1 MADNK
6 KKPIKQCRIKTD
18 TCFKWHCLGKVFGL
32 NLDDIGLMYMIS
44 QIQDDESNLRYT
56 LIEEEILDMFK
67 ETEAEWLA
75 LHGAKMKSDPLYRI
89 AFSDLNGQRK
99 ATTNHYKAEVERR
112 KAYNQK
118 IQQQNEEE
126 GELKEDVT
134 TSDEFIEK
142 QTEEYQ
148 NMIFDTKY
156 FINKKTYQAEYKIAQ
171 ENNVPTENEM
181 VDLKEEF
188 DNETLIKLIEIGNKE
203 EWQRHYT
210 TILQELYE
218 ESKQK
223 TETPFDCLKGDE
235 ENENSN
241 NEK

>member
-6 KKPIKQCRIKTD
+6 KKPIKQCRVKTD

-142 QTEEYQ
+142 QNEEYN
-148 NMIFDTKY
+148 NMLFDTKY
-156 FINKKTYQAEYKIAQ
+156 FINKRTYSAKFKAKYEDNVPSEEDIEDLK
-171 ENNVPTENEM
+171 NNVDSEI
-181 VDLKEEF
+181 
-188 DNETLIKLIEIGNKE
+188 LIKLIETGNAE
-203 EWQRHYT
+203 EWKRHYEE
-210 TILQELYE
+210 ILKELQTE
-218 ESKQK
+218 QQLES
-223 TETPFDCLKGDE
+223 ETPFDCLKGDE
-235 ENENSN
+235 E
-241 NEK
+241 